1 MNIYEIALLDGPNWK
16 SIYVAGT
23 EDESE
28 TEGEW
33 IKGGGG
39 RIARVYFPIAPYCFP
54 HNNKVQAATGGPTEA
69 N

>member
-16 SIYVAGT
+16 SIYVAGA

-33 IKGGGG
+33 IKGEGKKL
-39 RIARVYFPIAPYCFP
+39 REFTFPLLFIVYHTTIKC
-54 HNNKVQAATGGPTEA
+54 
-69 N
+69 